1 MHANN
6 LSEPKY
12 ENFIKKR
19 GDAGIKN
26 LDNPNAF
33 IEYSKTMYDVHENID
48 DYNSK
53 RDNKK
58 S

>member
-1 MHANN
+1 MYAKN

-12 ENFIKKR
+12 ENLIKIR
-19 GDAGIKN
+19 GNAGIKN

-48 DYNSK
+48 DCNSK